1 MAQEPVFEKTVS
13 MPLGYVFTARARPST
28 VRRTIIR
35 LLPWAMYAM
44 LPPGRRARMALAFAK
59 RFFPLVRQKGN

>member
-1 MAQEPVFEKTVS
+1 MPQEPIFEKTIG

-28 VRRTIIR
+28 VRRTVIR

-44 LPPGRRARMALAFAK
+44 LPPGRRARMALSFAR
-59 RFFPLVRQKGN
+59 RFSPLVRQKGV

>member
-1 MAQEPVFEKTVS
+1 
-13 MPLGYVFTARARPST
+13 MPLGYVFTARARPSS

-44 LPPGRRARMALAFAK
+44 LPPGRRARMALAFA
-59 RFFPLVRQKGN
+59 RRVSPLVRQNGG